1 MSVESVRFIG
11 CTKMEQLISK
21 SSPYF
26 YPLSLGFTALVLI
39 FSVVFT
45 YKKLQNNRHP
55 EPRSERP
62 AKTQQQQMMDC
73 DSTNNEDNTGGG
85 DGPVYPPNLQ
95 PEVDPMTY
103 CEHIQSEVKK
113 AKQRVTA
120 KKFNKELTEEQIEE
134 EREVQRKQLQSIF
147 EMMKTDSERFGI
159 SSLDDVQSQ
168 MKLYA

>member
-1 MSVESVRFIG
+1 MNTKIDRKVTTTYHSWAQTLLSLSITSLCLGERDACMSVESVWFIG

-55 EPRSERP
+55 EPRSERL

-73 DSTNNEDNTGGG
+73 DSTNNEDNTGGKTLSLSL
-85 DGPVYPPNLQ
+85 PLSPS
-95 PEVDPMTY
+95 
-103 CEHIQSEVKK
+103 IR
-113 AKQRVTA
+113 RV
-120 KKFNKELTEEQIEE
+120 FN
-134 EREVQRKQLQSIF
+134 
-147 EMMKTDSERFGI
+147 
-159 SSLDDVQSQ
+159 
-168 MKLYA
+168 

>member
-1 MSVESVRFIG
+1 MGADIVVFINNKLVSRWERRLYVSGICWIWSFIG

-62 AKTQQQQMMDC
+62 AKTQQQQKMDC
-73 DSTNNEDNTGGG
+73 DSTNNEDNTGG
-85 DGPVYPPNLQ
+85 
-95 PEVDPMTY
+95 
-103 CEHIQSEVKK
+103 
-113 AKQRVTA
+113 
-120 KKFNKELTEEQIEE
+120 
-134 EREVQRKQLQSIF
+134 
-147 EMMKTDSERFGI
+147 KTQTL
-159 SSLDDVQSQ
+159 SLS
-168 MKLYA
+168 L

>member
-1 MSVESVRFIG
+1 MNTKIDRKVTTTYHSWAQTLLSLSITSLCLGEKDACMSVESESVGFIG

-62 AKTQQQQMMDC
+62 AKTQQQQKMDC
-73 DSTNNEDNTGGG
+73 DSTNNEDNPGGKTHSLSLLSLRSLSLSPLHPSVVSLI
-85 DGPVYPPNLQ
+85 DIIY
-95 PEVDPMTY
+95 MT
-103 CEHIQSEVKK
+103 
-113 AKQRVTA
+113 
-120 KKFNKELTEEQIEE
+120 F
-134 EREVQRKQLQSIF
+134 
-147 EMMKTDSERFGI
+147 
-159 SSLDDVQSQ
+159 
-168 MKLYA
+168 

>member
-1 MSVESVRFIG
+1 MNTKIDRKGTTTYHSWAQTLLSLSITSLCLGEKDACMSVESVRFIG

-73 DSTNNEDNTGGG
+73 DSTNNEDNTGG
-85 DGPVYPPNLQ
+85 
-95 PEVDPMTY
+95 
-103 CEHIQSEVKK
+103 
-113 AKQRVTA
+113 
-120 KKFNKELTEEQIEE
+120 
-134 EREVQRKQLQSIF
+134 
-147 EMMKTDSERFGI
+147 KTLSLSLHPSVVSLIDRF
-159 SSLDDVQSQ
+159 
-168 MKLYA
+168 LYDFLR

>member
-1 MSVESVRFIG
+1 MNTKIDRKVTTTYHSWAQTLLSLSITSLCPGEKDACMSVESESESVGFIG

-62 AKTQQQQMMDC
+62 AKTQQQQKMDC
-73 DSTNNEDNTGGG
+73 DSTNNEDNPGGKTLSLS
-85 DGPVYPPNLQ
+85 PLSLPSLSLSSPS
-95 PEVDPMTY
+95 
-103 CEHIQSEVKK
+103 IR
-113 AKQRVTA
+113 RV
-120 KKFNKELTEEQIEE
+120 FN
-134 EREVQRKQLQSIF
+134 
-147 EMMKTDSERFGI
+147 
-159 SSLDDVQSQ
+159 
-168 MKLYA
+168 